1 MSRPWEAG
9 FFIEENAMNLSRCDD
24 VMTCDGACGR
34 ELGPDEEVVEVTR
47 DQVYC
52 RQCALV
58 TTVSDL
64 LSMEAAAQIR
74 AEQLALV

>member
-1 MSRPWEAG
+1 MS
-9 FFIEENAMNLSRCDD
+9 LSRCND
-24 VMTCDGACGR
+24 MLSCDGACGR
-34 ELGPDEEVVEVTR
+34 ELGPSEEVVEVAR

-64 LSMEAAAQIR
+64 LSMEAAAR
-74 AEQLALV
+74 AEAEQLALV